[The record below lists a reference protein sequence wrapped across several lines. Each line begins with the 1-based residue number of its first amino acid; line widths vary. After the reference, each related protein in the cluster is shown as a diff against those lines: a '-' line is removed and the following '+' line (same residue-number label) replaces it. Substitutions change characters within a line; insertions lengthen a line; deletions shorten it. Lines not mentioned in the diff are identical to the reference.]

1 MERLAATDASFLY
14 LESETVH
21 LHVTGVL
28 LLDPTTAP
36 KPVTFRGLKA
46 HVNSRLDELPMLRKR
61 LVAVPYGLDHPEWAD
76 DPDFD
81 LDDHVDRHRLP
92 RPGTRQQL
100 ADQIS
105 RLASRPLDRS
115 KPLWE
120 LQVIEGLDDGHLA
133 VVVKMHHSLVDGISG
148 VEIMAHLLDL
158 APDPTRRRRRKPWK
172 PAPLP
177 VPSDVAADAVRHRLA
192 DPMRPMRAAVG
203 AANSVVQAAGTLAG
217 RWLRGATTIAHPG
230 GAPRTRLNGT
240 ITAHRRVAFTTV
252 PLDDLKAVRRAFG
265 TTINDVV
272 LGMCT
277 TGLRHYLAEHDEL
290 PDRALVASV
299 PVSVHG
305 ELTDQGSTNQVSNMF
320 VHLPVQLGDPVAQL
334 RAIREGTLGAKEV
347 QQAVGADLLANV
359 VELLPP
365 TLFSWFARQYSQAG
379 LADRVAPVH
388 NLIVSNVPGPP
399 VPLYLAGAEAVGIYP
414 FGPLMEGTGLNV
426 TVLSGNGQLHLGLI
440 ACPELVPHLDE
451 LLDAM
456 LAGLARLTLAAAEQ
470 PPR

>member
-1 MERLAATDASFLY
+1 MERLGATDASFLY
-14 LESETVH
+14 LESDTVH

-28 LLDPTTAP
+28 LLDPSTAP
-36 KPVTFRGLKA
+36 KPVTFRVLRA

-61 LVAVPYGLDHPEWAD
+61 LVEVPYGIDHPEWAD

-81 LDDHVDRHRLP
+81 LDDHVDRFRLD
-92 RPGTRQQL
+92 RPGSHGQL

-105 RLASRPLDRS
+105 RLASHPLDRS
-115 KPLWE
+115 KPLWQ
-120 LQVIEGLDDGHLA
+120 LQVIEGIHDGNIA
-133 VVVKMHHSLVDGISG
+133 VVVRMHHSLVDGISG

-158 APDPTRRRRRKPWK
+158 APDQGPRPRRKPWR
-172 PAPLP
+172 PGPLP
-177 VPSDVAADAVRHRLA
+177 VRSDVAADAFRNRLG
-192 DPMRPMRAAVG
+192 DPLRPVRAAVG
-203 AANSVVQAAGTLAG
+203 TANSVVQAAGALAG

-240 ITAHRRVAFTTV
+240 ITGNRRVAFTTV

-272 LGMCT
+272 LAMCT
-277 TGLRHYLAEHDEL
+277 AGLRRYLTVHDEL
-290 PDRALVASV
+290 PDRPLVASV

-320 VHLPVQLGDPVAQL
+320 VHLPVQLDDPVAQL

-347 QQAVGADLLANV
+347 QQAVGADILGNV

-365 TLFSWFARQYSQAG
+365 TLFSWFARQYSQVG
-379 LADRVAPVH
+379 LADRIAPVH

-426 TVLSGNGQLHLGLI
+426 TVLSGNGQLHIGLI
-440 ACPELVPHLDE
+440 ACPELVPHLDA
-451 LLDAM
+451 LLDGM
-456 LAGLARLTLAAAEQ
+456 LAGLARLSLAAEEQ